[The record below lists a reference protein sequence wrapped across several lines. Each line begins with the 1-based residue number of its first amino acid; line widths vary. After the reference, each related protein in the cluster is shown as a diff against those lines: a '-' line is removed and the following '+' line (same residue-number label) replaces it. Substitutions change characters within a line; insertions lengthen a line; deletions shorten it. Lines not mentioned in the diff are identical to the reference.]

1 MECPTVR
8 MKCEPTP
15 ENPAGF
21 VVINAID
28 YRPEDGMITVEEF
41 EARVSAART
50 AGAPAVAVVP
60 PGEPQAPGSPDAP
73 GSAPDGQPG
82 ANVEDVSAK
91 EAQAPADSESGKVES
106 AKKAKKDK

>member
-41 EARVSAART
+41 DARVQSARAEAEKQDADAIAKQAT
-50 AGAPAVAVVP
+50 ENASKAPADTHEAGG
-60 PGEPQAPGSPDAP
+60 PG
-73 GSAPDGQPG
+73 
-82 ANVEDVSAK
+82 K
-91 EAQAPADSESGKVES
+91 AQAPTDGRLSGDDESSKQDSKT
-106 AKKAKKDK
+106 KKSK